1 MRIKL
6 PFTLFHK
13 IIEGLCLLVFLGSL
27 IYLAVNWRFMPDTLP
42 THYNAAGAA
51 DAWGG
56 KSSLIILIVVDVML
70 YIVLT
75 VASLFPAAWNVPVR
89 ITPENSLRVL
99 PLIKDMLCLTK
110 LYVLAM
116 FGYLMVATSRAMP
129 LGAWFLPLV
138 FVLLLGT
145 NIVYI
150 ILARR
155 AARGR

>member
-13 IIEGLCLLVFLGSL
+13 VIEGLCFLVFLGSL
-27 IYLAVNWRFMPDTLP
+27 IYLAVNWRFIPDSVP
-42 THYNAAGAA
+42 THFNAAGAA

-56 KSSLIILIVVDVML
+56 KNSLIILIAVDAML
-70 YIVLT
+70 YIVMTL
-75 VASLFPAAWNVPVR
+75 ASLFPASWNVPVR

-99 PLIKDMLCLTK
+99 PLIKDMLSLTK
-110 LYVLAM
+110 LYILVM
-116 FGYLMVATSRAMP
+116 FGYLIVAASRAMP

-138 FVLLLGT
+138 LVLLLGT
-145 NIVYI
+145 NVAYI

-155 AARGR
+155 AAKGL